1 MTWVSSPACSR
12 CSAPGLTCLLE
23 LLQQLVARLTSLCS
37 LALVIIPDN
46 NFGFH
51 VREEGFSRAIRSAT
65 TILERVNR
73 GSLTDVRVEFKA
85 DPLAQLGARLS
96 GASAPLEACQ
106 QLEAALLTF
115 PNAPLLVRDPVR
127 NRRAGRAK
135 LWSPFI
141 RRAFPR
147 LDDRGLVACSFTR
160 STWGSV

>member
-115 PNAPLLVRDPVR
+115 PNAPLLVHDPVR

-160 STWGSV
+160 ST